1 MKGVKGFI
9 VESKIGNLKLIK
21 KEYEEGV
28 RKEIKDENGYEEKKI
43 ELKEKINEEEQ
54 YIYNKVI
61 FNIGRRLIR
70 RIFFVLNLYLKNIM

>member
-70 RIFFVLNLYLKNIM
+70 RIIFVLNLYLKNIM